1 MTKILWTMDIT
12 LMSMDS
18 VPLGIPTYRIS
29 FMSAQ
34 FGLMSARDI
43 VR

>member
-1 MTKILWTMDIT
+1 MDIT

-29 FMSAQ
+29 LISVQ
-34 FGLMSARDI
+34 FGLMSFSDI